1 MFTELK
7 KNNMETH
14 KELTIGLFGFGVV
27 GEGLYKVLQQ
37 TPSLKAQ
44 LKKVCIKN
52 PGKKRNAP
60 ASLFTTDRDSILNDP
75 EINVIV
81 EVIDDADAAYEI
93 VSTAL
98 KNGKDVVSASK
109 KMIAE
114 HLPSLLALQQRTGH
128 SLLYESAACA
138 SIPVIRNLEE
148 YYDND
153 LLHSIKAIVNGSTNF
168 ILTKMFEDGLDFKQ
182 ALILAQQL
190 GFAESNP
197 KLDVEGFDAVN
208 KWTFLLTHAYGITE
222 AAENILFNGIQNI
235 RGTDATVAKEK
246 NQQIKLVAE
255 AKKLHN
261 GGVAAYVLPQF
272 VTQDDPLSFVKNEY
286 NGVVIESGF
295 ADKQFFYGKGA
306 GSFPTAS
313 AVLSDISALRYQ
325 YKYEYKKLYHHTPHQ
340 LSEDFFLRVYVSFD
354 NLEHIDRTDFEWIEE
369 WHSGKERNY
378 LTGVIS
384 WKQLKNND
392 WWKENNNSLILAAD
406 PVIEDLSVVKLKK
419 RSLELAGLF

>member
-1 MFTELK
+1 
-7 KNNMETH
+7 METH
-14 KELTIGLFGFGVV
+14 KQLTIGLFGFGVV

-44 LKKVCIKN
+44 LKRVCIKN
-52 PGKKRNAP
+52 PAKKRNAP
-60 ASLFTTDRDSILNDP
+60 ESLFTTDKSVLLNDP

-81 EVIDDADAAYEI
+81 EVIDDADAAYQI

-98 KNGKDVVSASK
+98 LNGKDVVSASK

-114 HLPSLLALQQRTGH
+114 HLPSLLELQQQTGH

-168 ILTKMFEDGLDFKQ
+168 ILTKMFEEGLDFKQ

-190 GFAESNP
+190 GFAESDP
-197 KLDVEGFDAVN
+197 RLDIEGFDAVN
-208 KWTFLLTHAYGITE
+208 KWTFLLTHAYGIIE
-222 AAENILFNGIQNI
+222 SPENILFNGIQNI
-235 RGTDATVAKEK
+235 QAGDARVAKEK
-246 NQQIKLVAE
+246 NHQIKLVAQ
-255 AKKLHN
+255 AKKLQN
-261 GGVAAYVLPQF
+261 GKVAAFVLPQF
-272 VTQDDPLSFVKNEY
+272 IKPDDHLAFVKNEY

-325 YKYEYKKLYHHTPHQ
+325 YKYEYKKLYHHKPHE
-340 LSEDFFLRVYVSFD
+340 LSQDVFLRVYVSFD
-354 NLEHIDRTDFEWIEE
+354 DLQLIPRERFEWLEE
-369 WHSGKERNY
+369 WHAQEERKY
-378 LTGVIS
+378 LVGVIS
-384 WKQLKNND
+384 FNELKEND
-392 WWKENNNSLILAAD
+392 WWKENNTSLILTPD
-406 PVIEDLSVVKLKK
+406 PVIEDVELRKLKK
-419 RSLELAGLF
+419 KSLELAGLF

>member
-1 MFTELK
+1 
-7 KNNMETH
+7 METH
-14 KELTIGLFGFGVV
+14 KQLTIGLFGFGVV

-37 TPSLKAQ
+37 TPSLKAT

-60 ASLFTTDRDSILNDP
+60 EELFTTDKDVLLNDP

-81 EVIDDADAAYEI
+81 EVIDDADAAFQI

-98 KNGKDVVSASK
+98 NNGKDVVSASK

-114 HLPSLLALQQRTGH
+114 NLHALLDLQQKTGQ

-182 ALILAQQL
+182 ALMLAQQL

-222 AAENILFNGIQNI
+222 SPENILFNGIQNI
-235 RGTDATVAKEK
+235 RGTDAVVAKEK
-246 NQQIKLVAE
+246 NQQIKLVAQ
-255 AKKLHN
+255 AKKLQN
-261 GGVAAYVLPQF
+261 GKVAAFVLPQF
-272 VTQDDPLSFVKNEY
+272 VKQEDPLSFVKNEY

-325 YKYEYKKLYHHTPHQ
+325 YKYEYKKLYHHKPHE
-340 LSEDFFLRVYVSFD
+340 LSNDIFLRVYVSFED
-354 NLEHIDRTDFEWIEE
+354 WQYIPREKFEWIEE
-369 WHSGKERNY
+369 WHAQEDRKY
-378 LTGVIS
+378 LVGVIAFGE
-384 WKQLKNND
+384 LKENN
-392 WWKENNNSLILAAD
+392 WWKENNTSLILTPD
-406 PVIEDLSVVKLKK
+406 PVIEDVEIRKLKK
-419 RSLELAGLF
+419 KSLELAGIV

>member
-1 MFTELK
+1 
-7 KNNMETH
+7 METH
-14 KELTIGLFGFGVV
+14 KQLTIGLFGFGVV

-44 LKKVCIKN
+44 LKKVCIKHA
-52 PGKKRNAP
+52 GKKRNAP
-60 ASLFTTDRDSILNDP
+60 EALFTTDKNILLNDP

-81 EVIDDADAAYEI
+81 EVIDDAEAAYTI

-114 HLPSLLALQQRTGH
+114 HLHSLLALQQQTGR
-128 SLLYESAACA
+128 SLLYEAAACA

-168 ILTKMFEDGLDFKQ
+168 ILTKMFEEGLGFRQ
-182 ALILAQQL
+182 ALIEAQQL

-197 KLDVEGFDAVN
+197 KLDVEGYDAVN
-208 KWTFLLTHAYGITE
+208 KWAFLLMHAYGITE
-222 AAENILFNGIQNI
+222 PPGRILFNGIQNI
-235 RGTDATVAKEK
+235 QAHDAAVAKAR
-246 NQQIKLVAE
+246 NQQIRLVAQ
-255 AKKLHN
+255 AKKLQN
-261 GGVAAYVLPQF
+261 GKVAAFVLPQF
-272 VTQDDPLSFVKNEY
+272 IQQDDHLAFVKNEY

-313 AVLSDISALRYQ
+313 AVLSDISALRYR
-325 YKYEYKKLYHHTPHQ
+325 YKYEYKKLYHHTPHE
-340 LSEDFFLRVYVSFD
+340 LSDEVFLRVYISFD
-354 NLEHIDRTDFEWIEE
+354 DWQSIPRERFEWIEE
-369 WHSGKERNY
+369 WHAQEDRKY
-378 LTGVIS
+378 LVGVIS
-384 WKQLKNND
+384 FTELKDNS
-392 WWKENNNSLILAAD
+392 WWKENSTSLVLTPD
-406 PVIEDLSVVKLKK
+406 PVIEDVEIRKLRK
-419 RSLELAGLF
+419 RSLELAGIV